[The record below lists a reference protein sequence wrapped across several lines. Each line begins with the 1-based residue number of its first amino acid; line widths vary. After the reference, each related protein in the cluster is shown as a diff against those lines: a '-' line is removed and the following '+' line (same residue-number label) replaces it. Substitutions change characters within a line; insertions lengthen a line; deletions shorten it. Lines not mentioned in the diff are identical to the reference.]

1 MFIKL
6 EISEMTFNNVKSVFE
21 NKFEDD
27 YYVKYPKRA
36 AMPEVVDPDFEE
48 AVGVFE
54 DGDGHRVLRCGYYVT
69 ELCAR
74 YTTSRGNTWGVVKTP
89 SGETYA
95 VFIGRRSRAR
105 DLEAMLKEAG
115 VSDPCCLRVV
125 EYRTTGPVGMM
136 WWEDRAMYTLRH
148 DDLNVAAIMAGPDWD
163 ECWEWCRD
171 VERKLRWTPDRLAR
185 ITKMVALTQKAE
197 ATKYRRQA
205 AMG

>member
-6 EISEMTFNNVKSVFE
+6 AITETTYNHVKSAFSRE
-21 NKFEDD
+21 FGED
-27 YYVKYPKRA
+27 YYVKYPARA
-36 AMPEVVDPDFEE
+36 TLPEVLDAEFEE
-48 AVGVFE
+48 ALGVFE
-54 DGDGHRVLRCGYYVT
+54 DGDVRRVLRCGYYVT
-69 ELCAR
+69 NSVAR

-89 SGETYA
+89 HGECYA

-105 DLEAMLKEAG
+105 DLEATLKAAG
-115 VSDPCCLRVV
+115 VSDPCRLRVA